1 MFKAIVSSIVL
12 SFTLGF
18 VALAEEPPPLVTD
31 RPDVTESAE
40 TVRRGAVQL
49 ELGYLFAR
57 FSDDFESVDVQAMPA
72 TLIRVGLDPRV
83 ELRIEWAGLLG
94 ESRESGGL
102 RSEESGSGN
111 TVFGVKFKVREEQG
125 ASPQLAVLVDAV
137 LPTGSKSFRADRL
150 EPAVRVAASHT
161 LTERIGLAYNLGF
174 GALTLDESPSDFDTR
189 GLGRY
194 SVSLAIAVHDK
205 VGSFV
210 ELFGFLPT
218 EGGPAHALDAG
229 FTWLTSPNV
238 QLDLSGGVG
247 LNDRAQDWFV
257 GGGVSFRLPR

>member
-1 MFKAIVSSIVL
+1 MFKVAVPSIVL
-12 SFTLGF
+12 SFALGS
-18 VALAEEPPPLVTD
+18 VAFAEEPPPMVTD

-40 TVRRGAVQL
+40 TVRRGAVQF
-49 ELGYLFAR
+49 ELGYLFTR
-57 FSDDFESVDVQAMPA
+57 FSDDFENTDLQALPA

-83 ELRIEWAGLLG
+83 ELRLEWAGLLS
-94 ESRESGGL
+94 ESSHAGGA
-102 RSEESGSGN
+102 RSEETGSGN
-111 TVFGVKFKVREEQG
+111 TAVGAKIKIREEQG
-125 ASPQLAVLVDAV
+125 AWPQLAVLVDAV
-137 LPTGSKSFRADRL
+137 LPTGSKSFRADRI

-161 LTERIGLAYNLGF
+161 LTERLGLGYNLGF
-174 GALTLDESPSDFDTR
+174 GALTLDEAPEDLDTK

-194 SVSLAIAVHDK
+194 SVSLAIGVSDR

-247 LNDRAQDWFV
+247 LNDRAPDWLV